1 MVISK
6 SWHQSSYPPS
16 LKQGDAIGVVAA
28 AGKVDPV
35 SIEKGCQIITD
46 NGFVPVVSDSLFHQD
61 GYFAGSD
68 RERAES
74 LMRMFLDPQIKAIVC
89 ARGGYGCMR
98 MADFLDYD
106 LIAANPKI
114 FMGFSDNTLLLSE
127 ICSRSGFVTWHGPMI
142 STLGSSDNDSVD
154 AFFSVL
160 SGTWGRRIILKN
172 MVNLSRNSVIEGVS
186 ICGNLTT
193 FCHTAGTKFQK
204 DWDGCVLF
212 IEDINEPVYRLDR
225 MIVHMK
231 LAGMFDGV
239 KAIVLGCFEGRA
251 PLSEIYDLF
260 AREFSSTETA
270 LTAWPGFGHGAQNTP
285 VPFGA
290 MVRIQPDSGTIE
302 WT

>member
-1 MVISK
+1 MVINK
-6 SWHQSSYPPS
+6 SWYQPSYPPV

-35 SIEKGCQIITD
+35 SIDKGCQVIIE
-46 NGFVPVVSDSLFHQD
+46 NGFVPVVSDSLLHQE

-106 LIAANPKI
+106 MIAANPKI

-127 ICSRSGFVTWHGPMI
+127 ISSRSGFVTWHGPMV
-142 STLGSSDNDSVD
+142 STLGLSDSDSVD

-160 SGTWGRRIILKN
+160 SGKWGRRIILEN
-172 MVNLSRNSVIEGVS
+172 MVNLSLDSVVEGVS

-193 FCHTAGTKFQK
+193 FCHTAGTKYQK
-204 DWDGCVLF
+204 DWEGCVLF

-239 KAIVLGCFEGRA
+239 RAVVLGSFEGRV

-270 LTAWPGFGHGAQNTP
+270 LMAWPGFGHGAQNAP

-290 MVRIQPDSGTIE
+290 MARIQPDSGTIE